1 MSKFTNITKSEMQN
15 FLGNLGFAEI
25 SIPNCNESVF
35 AKRIDKNGIPL
46 SMRVYT
52 GIVSSESRGC
62 GEDAI
67 RVNVFAKTLHNI
79 PKKVVTCRRVNRV
92 SGWRKNLQSR
102 IHEVFHKA
110 PTAICNCG
118 NPMVLREGKFGD
130 FLGCTNYPEC
140 KETRKTNQ

>member
-1 MSKFTNITKSEMQN
+1 MANFTNITKSEMQD

-25 SIPNCNESVF
+25 TIPNCNESVF

-46 SMRVYT
+46 SMRIYT

-67 RVNVFAKTLHNI
+67 RVNVFAKTLKNEL
-79 PKKVVTCRRVNRV
+79 KKVVSCRRVNRV
-92 SGWRKNLQSR
+92 SGWRKNLESR
-102 IHEVFHKA
+102 IHEVFHKS
-110 PTAICNCG
+110 PSQSCNCG
-118 NPMVLREGKFGD
+118 NPMVLREGKFGE

-140 KETRKTNQ
+140 KQTIKC

>member
-1 MSKFTNITKSEMQN
+1 MSKFTNITKSEMQD
-15 FLGNLGFAEI
+15 FLSTLGFAEI

-52 GIVSSESRGC
+52 GIVASESRGC

-67 RVNVFAKTLHNI
+67 RVNVFARTLKNET
-79 PKKVVTCRRVNRV
+79 KKVVSCRRVNRV
-92 SGWRKNLQSR
+92 EGWRKNLQSR
-102 IHEVFHKA
+102 IHEVFHKS
-110 PTAICNCG
+110 PSQSCNCG
-118 NPMVLREGKFGD
+118 NPMLLREGVFGE

-140 KETRKTNQ
+140 KQTKNINQ